1 MTTQNIYS
9 SSYLRR
15 ITAADD
21 TGNAGNAVPEKD
33 STGLVT
39 ITMDLTTSYVTRVT
53 ALLKQLM
60 EAKTED
66 QKGLVIAR
74 INVIRQELSFITGA
88 KFESIQMT
96 VAATKP

>member
-15 ITAADD
+15 ITAAGGDD
-21 TGNAGNAVPEKD
+21 TDTPEKD

-60 EAKTED
+60 DAKTEE
-66 QKGLVIAR
+66 QKGSVVAR

-88 KFESIQMT
+88 KFETIQMT
-96 VAATKP
+96 LASTKP

>member
-15 ITAADD
+15 ITVSDD
-21 TGNAGNAVPEKD
+21 IDNGDGLEKD

-39 ITMDLTTSYVTRVT
+39 ITMALTTTYVTRIT

-60 EAKTED
+60 DAKTEE
-66 QKGLVIAR
+66 QKGSIVAR

-88 KFESIQMT
+88 KFETIQMT
-96 VAATKP
+96 VASTKP

>member
-21 TGNAGNAVPEKD
+21 TGNAVPEKD

>member
-15 ITAADD
+15 ITTADTED
-21 TGNAGNAVPEKD
+21 NGPEKD

-39 ITMDLTTSYVTRVT
+39 ITMALTTTYVTRVT

-60 EAKTED
+60 EAKSED
-66 QKGLVIAR
+66 QKASVVAR
-74 INVIRQELSFITGA
+74 INVIRQELSFLTDT